1 MLKNNLYHNSVLG
14 LLSLLLL
21 VGLTNCSTR
30 RNTFQARTYHKL
42 TGHYNGYWNA
52 LESLKTGER
61 KLVENATDNYHNVLR
76 VYNYGDEKEAGRVR
90 QLLEKAIKKAAVNI
104 QQHSMVFNREEKNP
118 WIARSYFVMGKA
130 YFLEHKWNAARRTF
144 DFIAKNYPYQVVHYR
159 ARLWLAKT
167 YIAAN
172 EPEKADAQLN
182 LLQRESKE
190 LDFPYKLKKQ
200 LTLVLAD
207 FFISRHQYSLAYPY
221 LEDALST
228 CNETSLCTRLLFILG
243 QINQKEG
250 HLTEAAAYYKKVIK
264 RNPPFVM
271 DFAARLKLATSYN
284 SSENDLK
291 YAKKILEKMLKN
303 HQYAA
308 YKGQVYYALAQLDR
322 KAGDMQAMVKNLK
335 LSVSESKNNKLQ
347 RQLSALQ
354 LATYLYSRKK
364 FNRAGVYYDT
374 ALMAMNKRNPDYKK
388 IRKKVTVLKEI
399 SRYQDVLIREDSLLH
414 LAKMD
419 TTELY
424 ALIDKKIALQVA
436 KKKKQNETGGGATGS
451 VVNFNRPETV
461 SATSRSGLKGWYFY
475 NSQAK
480 AQGYNRFIARWGN
493 RKLEDLWFLKN
504 RTQQSPLPARRTVK
518 NGNGNKVM
526 ASGGQPGKGKV
537 QNTTE
542 IAETSRLYY
551 LKNIPFS
558 PEQKQKAKLLIEQS
572 YEKLGFLYLDALKDT
587 SAAIENYKQFL
598 TQFPNNPKRLQVW
611 YYLYTLYNNKGNDNA
626 AVQYKNLILE
636 NYPNTIF
643 AQVLENPDYYKILQ
657 TNKMAAENLY
667 QRTYNAFEAKQYYRV
682 IDFAN
687 RAENRFASDST
698 LMPKFLFLKSVSL
711 GKVETPDSLY
721 YSLKTLISKY
731 PKSKL
736 VKRANNIIRMLQIQY
751 GIGVTEQER
760 KALLAGQKEGNKG
773 PEYTFDIKAP
783 QQIMIVLNRHKVNSS
798 ALLVRLSDFDRKYFQ
813 SARLQVSRSIPDD
826 NHTLVLVKTFPN
838 VQVAKLYYKRLRN
851 DNYVFSGIVKN
862 DYQLFIIS
870 LKNYPL
876 FYKNKNIE
884 LYKQFFKEKYK

>member
-1 MLKNNLYHNSVLG
+1 MLKNNLYHNYVLG

-30 RNTFQARTYHKL
+30 RNTFPARTYHKL

-61 KLVENATDNYHNVLR
+61 KLEESATDNYHNVLR
-76 VYNYGDEKEAGRVR
+76 VYNYGDEKDAVRVR

-144 DFIAKNYPYQVVHYR
+144 EFIAKNYPYQVVHYR

-167 YIAAN
+167 YIAAK

-190 LDFPYKLKKQ
+190 LDFPYKLKRQ

-207 FFISRHQYSLAYPY
+207 FFISQHEYSLAYPY
-221 LEDALST
+221 LEEALST
-228 CNETSLCTRLLFILG
+228 CHQAGLCTRLLFIMG
-243 QINQKEG
+243 QINRKEG
-250 HLTEAAAYYKKVIK
+250 HLAEAAAYYKKVIK

-271 DFAARLKLATSYN
+271 DFAARLKLATSYDTN
-284 SSENDLK
+284 ETDLK
-291 YAKKILEKMLKN
+291 YAKKILDKMLKN
-303 HQYAA
+303 HQYAL
-308 YKGQVYYALAQLDR
+308 YKGQVYYALSQLNR
-322 KAGDMQAMVKNLK
+322 KTGDFQAMVKNLK
-335 LSVSESKNNKLQ
+335 LSVMESKNNKLQ

-354 LATYLYSRKK
+354 LAKYLYSKKK
-364 FNRAGVYYDT
+364 FNSSGAYYDT
-374 ALMAMNKRNPDYKK
+374 ALMAMNKSNPDYEI

-399 SRYQDVLIREDSLLH
+399 SRYQDVLIREDSLMH

-419 TTELY
+419 TAELY
-424 ALIDKKIALQVA
+424 ALIDKKIALQIA
-436 KKKKQNETGGGATGS
+436 KKKKQKETVGAGS
-451 VVNFNRPETV
+451 GVNFNRPETIT
-461 SATSRSGLKGWYFY
+461 ATNRFGLKGWYFY
-475 NSQAK
+475 NPQAK
-480 AQGYNRFIARWGN
+480 AQGYNRFLARWGN
-493 RKLEDLWFLKN
+493 RKLEDMWFLKN
-504 RTQQSPLPARRTVK
+504 RTQQSPLSAQRTAE
-518 NGNGNKVM
+518 NTNGNKVM
-526 ASGGQPGKGKV
+526 VSAGQQGKGKV
-537 QNTTE
+537 QNNKE
-542 IAETSRLYY
+542 IGETSRLYY

-558 PEQKQKAKLLIEQS
+558 PEQKQKAKLLIEKA
-572 YEKLGFLYLDALKDT
+572 YEKLGFLYLDAIKDT
-587 SAAIENYKQFL
+587 LSAIENYKQFL

-611 YYLYTLYNNKGNDNA
+611 YYLYTLYKNKGNDKA
-626 AVQYKNLILE
+626 SAQYKNLILE

-643 AQVLENPDYYKILQ
+643 AQVIENPDYYKMLQ
-657 TNKMAAENLY
+657 TNKMAAKNLY

-687 RAENRFASDST
+687 RAENRFASDSA
-698 LMPKFLFLKSVSL
+698 LMPKFLFLKAVSL

-721 YSLKTLISKY
+721 YSLKTLIKKY
-731 PKSKL
+731 PQSKL

-751 GIGVTEQER
+751 GIGVTEKER
-760 KALLAGQKEGNKG
+760 KALLAGQMNVGKG

-798 ALLVRLSDFDRKYFQ
+798 ALLVRLSDFNRKYFQ
-813 SARLQVSRSIPDD
+813 SARLQVSRSIPDG
-826 NHTLVLVKTFPN
+826 NHTLVLVKTFPD
-838 VQVAKLYYKRLRN
+838 VQVAMLYYKRLRN

-884 LYKQFFKEKYK
+884 LYKQFFNEKYN